1 VSGRGT
7 FRSVHVGLHL
17 RPPRPMPRAAS
28 RFAQQVVGA
37 FAIACVAACDGAAP
51 VSPPVEEPRTL
62 AVGDPTAGSWDSLPY
77 VSFRHD
83 LTGVVR
89 VLFRWKNGTPMWT
102 CNGVLLEYAQQRTV
116 LTAASCVDFAV
127 RRIGGVGSITVTGY
141 EAPSLVVNR
150 RARKYVFHP
159 SFDPARYGAH
169 NVALL
174 YLDQPFPA
182 SVQHYVLSD
191 TPELLAEPLT
201 VASYG
206 VTGNTTSGTVFG
218 ADTMLSPLPILRHGT
233 QMLETACDELVWV
246 CGRPHEPVDVRGSHG
261 PILLADLDRPGV
273 SATQNTLCHWLR
285 FCNAGLSTE
294 AMPSHLYGEGA
305 PALYKR
311 YVIGIYNKE
320 HPPYNAPV
328 GAMPG
333 QFGSWHS
340 FVCVSDWRA
349 NHECTD
355 NAQWIITNAL

>member
-1 VSGRGT
+1 
-7 FRSVHVGLHL
+7 
-17 RPPRPMPRAAS
+17 MPRSAS
-28 RFAQQVVGA
+28 RFVHQVIGS

-62 AVGDPTAGSWDSLPY
+62 VVGDPTAGSWDSLPY

-89 VLFRWKNGTPMWT
+89 VLFSSRRGSPLAA
-102 CNGVLLEYAQQRTV
+102 CDGSLLVYAQQLTV

-127 RRIGGVGSITVTGY
+127 RGIGGVRSITVTGY

-150 RARKYVFHP
+150 RVLKYQLHP

-169 NVALL
+169 NLALL
-174 YLDQPFPA
+174 YLDRPFP
-182 SVQHYVLSD
+182 SHMVHYALGD
-191 TPELLAEPLT
+191 TPELLEKPLT

-206 VTGNTTSGTVFG
+206 ITGNTTTGRVFG
-218 ADTMLSPLPILRHGT
+218 YHASVSPQPILRHGT
-233 QMLETACDELVWV
+233 QMLETACDELIWV

-273 SATQNTLCHWLR
+273 SAMPNPLCHWLG

-294 AMPSHLYGEGA
+294 AMPGHLSGQGA
-305 PALYKR
+305 PALYNS

-328 GAMPG
+328 GVMSG

-340 FVCVSDWRA
+340 FACVSDWRA
-349 NHECTD
+349 NRECTD
-355 NAQWIITNAL
+355 NAQWIISNAR